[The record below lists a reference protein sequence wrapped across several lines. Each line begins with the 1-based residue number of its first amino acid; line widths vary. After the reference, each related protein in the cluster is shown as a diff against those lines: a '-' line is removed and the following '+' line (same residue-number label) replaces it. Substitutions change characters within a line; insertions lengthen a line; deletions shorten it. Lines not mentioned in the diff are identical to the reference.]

1 MNQSYGKFDMNESF
15 NNASPSPEE
24 RREIFLQQLGLNQHG
39 ALPTIGQ
46 NYRRTL
52 IEKVAKNS
60 RSRD

>member
-1 MNQSYGKFDMNESF
+1 MNESF